1 MHLQIPAELAT
12 FVAQKVASG
21 RFASEQEVVLTALEK
36 LRDDRREAIAGIRE
50 GLEQFQSGQGI
61 PLDIAMQ
68 RLRSELG
75 LHKQS

>member
-12 FVAQKVASG
+12 FVAQEVASG
-21 RFASEQEVVLTALEK
+21 RYASEQEVVLTALEK
-36 LRDDRREAIAGIRE
+36 LREDRQGAIAGIRE
-50 GLEQFQSGQGI
+50 GLDQFQSGQGI

-68 RLRSELG
+68 RLRSDLG